1 MLIYGGTVGGN
12 YHQQSL
18 ARRRIFLL
26 IHTTTIRENHVNARL
41 TQVTTT
47 IVSEDDANDKSRLR
61 GKILDLEIIM
71 D

>member
-1 MLIYGGTVGGN
+1 MLIYGGTVGGK

-26 IHTTTIRENHVNARL
+26 ISTTTIRENHINARL

-61 GKILDLEIIM
+61 GKILDLEIII